1 MPTRSDRAV
10 GGAGPA
16 RRAAG
21 GGGRRR
27 PVQRSSERVRTRLL
41 ALAACA
47 SCVCLAACGSGHP
60 AQAQGQV
67 TPVWQ
72 VRAGVVRG
80 LGTILTDG
88 HGLTLYIYQLDD
100 QGPSVCSGVCADV
113 WPPLDL
119 PRGVRHPVAGPGV
132 SPKLLGTVPRAGG
145 VLQVTYNRWPLYLY
159 RDDLAPGQATGQAED
174 MGAWYTLSV
183 SGNIDRLP
191 LP

>member
-1 MPTRSDRAV
+1 MTARLDQAV
-10 GGAGPA
+10 SGAGPA
-16 RRAAG
+16 WPAAG
-21 GGGRRR
+21 NGGRQR
-27 PVQRSSERVRTRLL
+27 PGRWVSGRARARLL
-41 ALAACA
+41 VLAACA
-47 SCVCLAACGSGHP
+47 ACVCLAACGSGHP
-60 AQAQGQV
+60 AQAQPGA

-88 HGLTLYIYQLDD
+88 RGFTLYIYQPDR
-100 QGPSVCSGVCADV
+100 QGPSVCTGVCADA

-119 PRGVRHPVAGPGV
+119 PRGVRRPVPGPGV
-132 SPKLLGTVPRAGG
+132 DPKLLGVVARAGG

-159 RDDLAPGQATGQAED
+159 EHDLAPGQATGQAEG

-183 SGNIDRLP
+183 NGNIDLLP